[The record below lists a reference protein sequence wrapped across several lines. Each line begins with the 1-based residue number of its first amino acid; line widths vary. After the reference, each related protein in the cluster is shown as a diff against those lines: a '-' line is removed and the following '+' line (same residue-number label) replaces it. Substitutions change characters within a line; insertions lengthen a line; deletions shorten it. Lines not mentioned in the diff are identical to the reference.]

1 MDYQISADQQAIID
15 AAQKICDDF
24 PLEYWRSKDKE
35 HSFPHE
41 FFKAVAIGGWLGMCT
56 PEAYGGSDLG
66 VTEAALFLRTV
77 AECGGQAAASTI
89 HMNIFGL
96 QPVVHFATD
105 AQKKAW
111 LPPFSRGEHK
121 TCFAVTEPDT
131 GLDTTKLKVTA
142 KRQPDGNYILAGKK
156 VWISTAQVADNMLI
170 LARTTPLEDVEKH
183 GEGLSLF
190 YTPLDRRF
198 VTIREIDKLGRAAVD
213 TNELFI
219 DELPVSKNALIGE
232 EGNGLKYIFHGL
244 NAERVLLA
252 AEQIGM
258 GRAVL
263 KLASQYAKD
272 RVIFGRPIGQ
282 NQGVQHPLARNW
294 AELEA
299 ANHMVLAAATMYD
312 KGLPCGSE
320 ANAAKLLASEAC
332 MKACQTAMLT
342 HGGFGYAKEYHVERF
357 MREAW
362 IGYIAPVTPQLIL
375 SNIAERKLG
384 LPKSY

>member
-41 FFKAVAIGGWLGMCT
+41 FFKAVAIGGWLGICT

-156 VWISTAQVADNMLI
+156 VWISTAKVADNMLI

-263 KLASQYAKD
+263 KLATQYAKD